1 MKRQKSTSIV
11 IVVVTIALAALTS
24 SCTPDEKLFRIQKD
38 GLYGFINKSGETVI
52 DPKYDYVSG
61 FTKDGYAMII
71 LDASIDTIQNAMPLS
86 DIIVTDTTLRI
97 SYNYIDKKGNML
109 LSSNEEIILKKTEP
123 WLLYNEP
130 QEFVD
135 KFNSHTLGFRE
146 YVLPE
151 LDIESDRYVFQ
162 SDNYMIGYKDKKGNT
177 IIEPKFTYGRR
188 MTDGLAFVIDSMT
201 RRTDFSDIDIF
212 EYTNSLL
219 NRTRLIDAN
228 GNYITEMKM
237 HDFWDFNN
245 WGYAWVS
252 VSNIDTNFVVINDWF
267 RIDRTGRIT
276 CGPVTPGIRGTVYNN
291 YLSEEP
297 LYLVEFSFGILGSYY
312 TWVDD
317 EGNYITDFDKN
328 GTVSLFFSGEELSE
342 LYQDVTPFSGGVA
355 GVKMFNGEGES
366 AWIFINRSFDIISDP
381 YDSICPF
388 RNGFAAV
395 QRKDPNWQRTG
406 NWGFVGFDIDSS
418 IVQKIPFNFS
428 EVGNF
433 NKEGLAYASV
443 RGAGYIK
450 EGYINTDGIF
460 IWETLR
466 KRQ

>member
-97 SYNYIDKKGNML
+97 SYNYIDKKGNTL

-151 LDIESDRYVFQ
+151 LDIESDRFVFQ
-162 SDNYMIGYKDKKGNT
+162 SDNYMIGYKDKKGNI

-276 CGPVTPGIRGTVYNN
+276 CGPVTPGIRGTVCNN
-291 YLSEEP
+291 YWSEEP
-297 LYLVEFSFGILGSYY
+297 LYLVVFSFGILGSYY

-328 GTVSLFFSGEELSE
+328 GTVSLYFSGEELSE

-355 GVKMFNGEGES
+355 GVKMFYGEGES

-395 QRKDPNWQRTG
+395 QRKDPNWQRTR

-428 EVGNF
+428 EVGDF